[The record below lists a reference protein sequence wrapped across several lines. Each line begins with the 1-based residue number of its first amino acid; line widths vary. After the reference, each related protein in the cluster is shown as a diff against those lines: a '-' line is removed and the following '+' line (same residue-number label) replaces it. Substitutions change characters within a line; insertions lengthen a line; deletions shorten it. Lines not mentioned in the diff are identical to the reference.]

1 MWTILA
7 TRPFSMSFTDPCGND
22 LFPTVAEGVLT
33 VEQDEWDHQRARWT
47 DGVSSVKIDVA
58 YAWEQMKGT

>member
-1 MWTILA
+1 
-7 TRPFSMSFTDPCGND
+7 MSFTDPCGND